1 MTITP
6 QHRRGRLATSAIAL
20 EVFLGLGAIG
30 GGIALILG
38 PKGEILPLPV
48 SALAGSPFDSYLVPG
63 LILLT
68 VLGIGPLV
76 VALLSWRG
84 SARAPLLAVGIG
96 CALLA
101 WLAVQIAIIG
111 FSLDPPLQ
119 PLYLVLG
126 VVILGVGLAWLI
138 DAGRHREPL
147 ATSGSDR

>member
-1 MTITP
+1 MTSTSQRP
-6 QHRRGRLATSAIAL
+6 RGRLATSAIAL

-63 LILLT
+63 LILLM

-84 SARAPLLAVGIG
+84 SSSAPFLAVGIG
-96 CALLA
+96 LALLI

-111 FSLDPPLQ
+111 FSLNPPLQ
-119 PLYLVLG
+119 PIYLVLG

-147 ATSGSDR
+147 AESGSGG